1 MDLGL
6 ADQNSEMRDLFL
18 PVENFKNIDQADL
31 VEIRD
36 TKREQQI
43 NVESHETVSQ
53 PDEDFLPNHS
63 SPRDSSLSSQ
73 RNILKVVK
81 RIQRI

>member
-1 MDLGL
+1 MDQGL
-6 ADQNSEMRDLFL
+6 ADRNSETRELFL
-18 PVENFKNIDQADL
+18 PVENFENIDQADL
-31 VEIRD
+31 VEIGD

-43 NVESHETVSQ
+43 NIKSHETVSQ

-73 RNILKVVK
+73 RNIPKAVK
-81 RIQRI
+81 TIQRI